1 MSPPVSW
8 AMANTGA
15 VVRPLEGSAPWLR
28 EVLWAMGYDD
38 DGDGASYTEVGS
50 WSDTTSTCPE
60 AESAGD
66 GAPLQTGVAT
76 VAKPCPVLDLGV
88 PRREHIDSDGE
99 QVIADP
105 MWINHSDGD
114 GRATFDRAPGGR
126 LALSAGQRGSS
137 SEAMPDGHAMT
148 EGQAANP
155 QNLVPVAEGSDRGSD
170 SPRGATAAEGSDRGF
185 ATGWWGTDY
194 DPFAAFQFTSW
205 AERSDSFQAERSDF
219 SQGAP
224 EDIPTLLAGYW
235 TALCHAQ
242 EAVSNADS
250 ATTCVVLKSLLRQV
264 RQALDSVDECQCYAA
279 VALVAIEAAV
289 ARSEVSMLALM
300 KLAECRVRDL
310 LAWRAQK
317 CAPLGDRA
325 MYLATVRHMYV
336 DIGLEVNDRSIAKIL
351 HAHRK
356 EVARLL
362 VGSFLSETQRQSRA
376 RGGKVRAAR
385 NRPMP
390 HRSMPQI
397 PITRTSDGRQIF
409 VV

>member
-1 MSPPVSW
+1 MRARQSQSRWQSGGDRGAIFDRPP
-8 AMANTGA
+8 G
-15 VVRPLEGSAPWLR
+15 LR
-28 EVLWAMGYDD
+28 L
-38 DGDGASYTEVGS
+38 AS
-50 WSDTTSTCPE
+50 
-60 AESAGD
+60 SAGRPGNSSD
-66 GAPLQTGVAT
+66 AIGALP
-76 VAKPCPVLDLGV
+76 
-88 PRREHIDSDGE
+88 
-99 QVIADP
+99 
-105 MWINHSDGD
+105 
-114 GRATFDRAPGGR
+114 
-126 LALSAGQRGSS
+126 
-137 SEAMPDGHAMT
+137 PD
-148 EGQAANP
+148 
-155 QNLVPVAEGSDRGSD
+155 GSDRGS
-170 SPRGATAAEGSDRGF
+170 ATGWGSDAQGQ
-185 ATGWWGTDY
+185 WWGTDY
-194 DPFAAFQFTSW
+194 DPLAAFQFTSW

-289 ARSEVSMLALM
+289 ARSEVSMLEMM
-300 KLAECRVRDL
+300 KFAECKVRDL
-310 LAWRAQK
+310 MAWRAQK
-317 CAPLGDRA
+317 CVPLGDRA
-325 MYLATVRHMYV
+325 MYLATVRKMYA
-336 DIGLEVNDRSIAKIL
+336 DIGEVVNDRSLAKIL

-356 EVARLL
+356 EVSRLL

>member
-1 MSPPVSW
+1 M
-8 AMANTGA
+8 
-15 VVRPLEGSAPWLR
+15 RPLEGLAPWFR
-28 EVLWAMGYDD
+28 EVLWAMGSDD
-38 DGDGASYTEVGS
+38 DGDGALYAEVGS

-60 AESAGD
+60 AESAG
-66 GAPLQTGVAT
+66 GAAPLQTGVAT

-185 ATGWWGTDY
+185 ATGWGSDAQGQWWGTDY
-194 DPFAAFQFTSW
+194 DPLAAFQFTSW

-264 RQALDSVDECQCYAA
+264 LEALDSVDECQCYAA

-317 CAPLGDRA
+317 CVPLGDRA

-336 DIGLEVNDRSIAKIL
+336 DIGLEVNERSIAKIL
-351 HAHRK
+351 HAHRQ
-356 EVARLL
+356 EIARLL
-362 VGSFLSETQRQSRA
+362 PLGIFLSETQRQSRA

-385 NRPMP
+385 NRL
-390 HRSMPQI
+390 RPQT